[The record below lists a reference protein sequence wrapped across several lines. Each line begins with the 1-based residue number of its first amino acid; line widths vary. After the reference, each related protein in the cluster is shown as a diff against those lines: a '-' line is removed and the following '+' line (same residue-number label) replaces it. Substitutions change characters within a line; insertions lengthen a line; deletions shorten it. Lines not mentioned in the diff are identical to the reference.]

1 MEDRDTKVGPA
12 LKDFTVRNRAT
23 GGISEMQDIRK
34 SAAQRRKSSLWVKIA
49 TKKIIK
55 VAFKSKET
63 KKKKKVKK
71 LHLEG

>member
-12 LKDFTVRNRAT
+12 LKDCTVRNRAT

-34 SAAQRRKSSLWVKIA
+34 SAAQRRKISLWVKIA
-49 TKKIIK
+49 TKKNNK
-55 VAFKSKET
+55 SGFESKET
-63 KKKKKVKK
+63 KKKKVKK